1 VPHSFRDEIITVDVA
16 GTLDDWRA
24 SGAGHPNCTCTVV
37 EYLPGFSIPTAA
49 SGYDPAAHAARD
61 RLRELEVRERD
72 AKRKLLIADAAGDDE
87 KARRQR
93 RRILDI
99 QAETRQ
105 HVRESGQ
112 TRRYERAQVHFADGR
127 GPEGGGFRDTVL
139 PRVPGPARVAPFV
152 PDGMVVHDH
161 EIRSAERLAD
171 VGLRVRFRELVNG
184 QHVKNID
191 VTIDSELWEIK
202 SPQGAGKSTISNQL
216 HRAKEQGAHRVVID
230 NSRTPLDDTAVLDE
244 LRRRFAAFPW
254 FVGLI
259 HIARDGTV
267 TRLTR

>member
-1 VPHSFRDEIITVDVA
+1 
-16 GTLDDWRA
+16 
-24 SGAGHPNCTCTVV
+24 
-37 EYLPGFSIPTAA
+37 
-49 SGYDPAAHAARD
+49 
-61 RLRELEVRERD
+61 
-72 AKRKLLIADAAGDDE
+72 
-87 KARRQR
+87 
-93 RRILDI
+93 
-99 QAETRQ
+99 
-105 HVRESGQ
+105 
-112 TRRYERAQVHFADGR
+112 
-127 GPEGGGFRDTVL
+127 
-139 PRVPGPARVAPFV
+139 
-152 PDGMVVHDH
+152 MVVHDH